1 MYTTRDRKNQT
12 ALVTGA
18 ASGIGL
24 CIARELAGRGCDVV
38 MVDIQEE
45 KISEAARVVAETF
58 QVAAHPIYMD
68 LSLPDAAKGLFDY
81 CRQKKWDIDVL
92 VNNAGIFFFDET
104 VRVAE
109 EKVLACIRLHI
120 ETPTMLCKLFG
131 AEMKNRNSGY
141 ILIISS
147 LAAWM
152 PYPGLTLYAATKRY
166 LKTFAK
172 AFHHEMSG
180 YNVGVTAI
188 CPGAVNTSLY
198 GLNERLT
205 KIALNAGIMMKPEK
219 LAKKAVNAMFRKRV
233 LLIPGFINRFFLPL
247 IAMLP
252 VRWARAILKRSSL
265 MERYNGRG
273 G

>member
-24 CIARELAGRGCDVV
+24 CIARELAGRGYDVV

-45 KISEAARVVAETF
+45 KILEVSRAVAETF
-58 QVAAHPIYMD
+58 QVAAYPVCMD
-68 LSLPDAAKGLFDY
+68 LSSPDAAKVLFDY
-81 CRQKKWDIDVL
+81 CRQKEWIIDVL

-120 ETPTMLCKLFG
+120 ETPTMLCRLFG
-131 AEMKNRNSGY
+131 AEMKNRNGGY
-141 ILIISS
+141 ILMLSS
-147 LAAWM
+147 LAVWM

-172 AFHHEMSG
+172 AFHHEMAD
-180 YNVGVTAI
+180 YNVGVTTL
-188 CPGAVNTSLY
+188 CPGAVDTSLY

-205 KIALNAGIMMKPEK
+205 KIAINSGIMMKPEK
-219 LAKKAVNAMFRKRV
+219 LAKKAVNAMFRKRT
-233 LLIPGFINRFFLPL
+233 LLIPGFVNRFFLPL
-247 IAMLP
+247 LAMLP
-252 VRWARAILKRSSL
+252 VRCARAILKRSRL
-265 MERYNGRG
+265 MERYNGRR
-273 G
+273 